1 MKKLVMLSAI
11 ALALAGMLSIVACG
25 GRGGGGGSTSV
36 IKTSALETAIRDA
49 ETEKFGVQEAIDKAE
64 VAKGVYWVNK
74 YQMTAFND
82 AIIKAKVV
90 RDNPVSQVLVD
101 TEEAI
106 LTRATENF
114 IAAKQEGDATPVTL
128 KGTITVKYGGALVPF
143 VEITVHSMYWAWLK
157 TTRLVSPAE
166 NAPWEIT
173 TMALTQD
180 TDIFFH
186 VTGYADNKYEK
197 PIFALSVE
205 GLTRELHDTDISG
218 ITINMG
224 NLNLITLSGTINGS
238 FGGKTV
244 PSVTIDVGRKSDD
257 FRFGRTYVQY
267 LGDNTNTP
275 WSIPIPVLEEETH
288 LHFHICGFDTAYGW
302 DDDAT
307 LFTFYNQDFGVKVK
321 DQDVGNIA
329 LTFKPVILSGTID
342 VTYDNKPVPSVT
354 LTAWSLAEWNGVSND
369 GFYSGWLNSTDF
381 IPGAWS
387 IMLPSFYEE
396 TSVRLSIDG
405 YNNGIHLFG
414 WGEVWEP
421 DEEWNF
427 FVKPVDGAVVKV
439 KDTDVS
445 GIHLN
450 LGNIDPEPD
459 ESEETDD

>member
-1 MKKLVMLSAI
+1 
-11 ALALAGMLSIVACG
+11 
-25 GRGGGGGSTSV
+25 
-36 IKTSALETAIRDA
+36 
-49 ETEKFGVQEAIDKAE
+49 
-64 VAKGVYWVNK
+64 
-74 YQMTAFND
+74 
-82 AIIKAKVV
+82 
-90 RDNPVSQVLVD
+90 LVD
-101 TEEAI
+101 EELAI
-106 LTRATENF
+106 LKRATENF

-128 KGTITVKYGGALVPF
+128 KGTITVKNKGALVPF
-143 VEITVHSMYWAWLK
+143 VEITAHTKNWAWLK

-180 TDIFFH
+180 TEIYFK

-197 PIFALSVE
+197 PIFDLSVD
-205 GLTRELHDTDISG
+205 GLTKILHNADITG
-218 ITINMG
+218 IAINME

-244 PSVTIDVGRKSDD
+244 PSVTIDVVRKSDD

-267 LGDNTNTP
+267 VGGNTNTL
-275 WSIPIPVLEEETH
+275 WSIPIPVLEEETY
-288 LHFHICGFDTAYGW
+288 LHISICGFDTAYGW
-302 DDDAT
+302 NDDAI

-342 VTYDNKPVPSVT
+342 VTYDNKPVPYVM
-354 LTAWSLAEWNGVSND
+354 LTAWSLAEWDGASND
-369 GFYSGWLNSTDF
+369 GYWAGWLNNTTF
-381 IPGAWS
+381 KPEVNGAWS
-387 IMLPSFYEE
+387 MVLPTFDEE
-396 TSVRLSIDG
+396 TSVRLTIEG
-405 YNNGIHLFG
+405 YNIDKVHLLTDEERDEIRLFY
-414 WGEVWEP
+414 WGDVWEP

-439 KDTDVS
+439 KDTDIS
-445 GIHLN
+445 GIHLD